1 MARLEEPCIKG
12 TAPTM
17 KHCHLYAA
25 IAALVMGCAAL
36 PAIAEEESRLFSNPP
51 DLQQQAP
58 SQAVSGQ
65 TTLLMR
71 SGAEKSVN
79 KALLP
84 PPPPRVGKERQLVLN
99 IGYTTNHFYNP
110 TTQSYDRVRLRSYSG
125 TDVNPRTPFV
135 APTINATPGDTIR
148 ITLNNN
154 LPKDPSCTD
163 PHAATD
169 KPHCFNGTNLHSHGL
184 WVSPTG
190 NSDNVLL
197 SINPG
202 VSFQYEYNIPE
213 DHPAGTF
220 WYHPHRHGSTAL
232 QVGSGMAGA
241 LVIHGDR
248 KPTPDTNGDI
258 DTLLKGTDGKA
269 FTERLLVLQQIPY
282 ACTEDGGKTYSW
294 TCNKG
299 QNGVVESYEAQF
311 GPNDWAK
318 SGRYTTIN
326 GLVQPIFPA
335 RSGTIE
341 RWRLVHAGIRDTI
354 VPQFRKM
361 AETGRQRSQQGIS
374 AADSESFVTN
384 QCTGEPVPFQVI
396 ASDGLTMDKA
406 QQLSQVTLQPGY
418 RNDLLVM
425 FPEPGRYCLVDKP
438 ETETGSINQTA
449 GSTQLLGFVDVGAGP
464 KVKDIKTALTA
475 ELVAAAKRNMPANV
489 QKKVI
494 NDLESGL
501 KLTSFIPHESISDE
515 ELKKSG
521 NLEQNLVFMLNA
533 TDKNNVKFAVGT
545 TAANAEPYKPDVI
558 NRQLTLG
565 TAETWTLQSAYVS
578 HPFHI
583 HVNPFQIEKIIG
595 PDGTDLSEPG
605 AVDKSDNNDTQYAGL
620 KGVWKDTLFVKGP
633 NGKTPG
639 FDPVT
644 NTKGLYKIYVR
655 TRYQRYIGEF
665 VLHCHILD
673 HEDQGMMQ
681 NVNISIPDGNG
692 GNLGSSSHH

>member
-1 MARLEEPCIKG
+1 MARLEASCLGAKVPEVSSYRLRG
-12 TAPTM
+12 
-17 KHCHLYAA
+17 A
-25 IAALVMGCAAL
+25 IAMIVACSAL
-36 PAIAEEESRLFSNPP
+36 PAMAQEDARSFSNPP
-51 DLQQQAP
+51 DLQQEAP
-58 SQAVSGQ
+58 SQAVGQ
-65 TTLLMR
+65 ATLLMR
-71 SGAEKSVN
+71 SGMEKAVTKKLSEP
-79 KALLP
+79 A
-84 PPPPRVGKERQLVLN
+84 PRAGKERQLILN
-99 IGYTTNHFYNP
+99 IGYTTNRIYNP
-110 TTQSYDRVRLRSYSG
+110 TTKSYDQVKLRSYTG
-125 TDVNPRTPFV
+125 TDVNPHTPFV
-135 APTINATPGDTIR
+135 APTINATPGDTVR
-148 ITLNNN
+148 VTLNNN

-163 PHAATD
+163 SHAKVD

-258 DTLLKGTDGKA
+258 DTLLKGVDGKA

-282 ACTEDGGKTYSW
+282 ACTEDGGKTYNW
-294 TCNKG
+294 NCAKG
-299 QNGVVESYEAQF
+299 QTGIVESYEGQF
-311 GPNDWAK
+311 GPSDWQN

-326 GLVQPIFPA
+326 GKVQPIFSA
-335 RSGTIE
+335 SSGAVE

-361 AETGRQRSQQGIS
+361 AETGRQLSQEGIS
-374 AADSESFVTN
+374 AADSESFVAK
-384 QCTGEPVPFQVI
+384 QCIGEPVPFQVI

-406 QQLSQVTLQPGY
+406 QQLNQVTLQPGY

-438 ETETGSINQTA
+438 ETKAGSVNQTT

-464 KVKDIKTALTA
+464 AVKDIKARLTT

-489 QKKVI
+489 QKQVI
-494 NDLESGL
+494 ADLENGL
-501 KLTSFIPHESISDE
+501 KLTRFIPHQSISDE

-533 TDKNNVKFAVGT
+533 TDKKNVKFAVGT
-545 TAANAEPYKPDVI
+545 TAKDAVPYEPDVI

-605 AVDKSDNNDTQYAGL
+605 AVDKTDNNDTQYAGL

-633 NGKTPG
+633 SSDDPN

-644 NTKGLYKIYVR
+644 NTEGLYKIYVR

-681 NVNISIPDGNG
+681 NVNISMPDGNG
-692 GNLGSSSHH
+692 GNLGSGSHH

>member
-1 MARLEEPCIKG
+1 MARLEESCSKG
-12 TAPTM
+12 MAPAM
-17 KHCHLYAA
+17 KRCHLHAA
-25 IAALVMGCAAL
+25 IAALIVGCTAL
-36 PAIAEEESRLFSNPP
+36 PAMAEESSRQFINPP

-71 SGAEKSVN
+71 SGVEKAAT
-79 KALLP
+79 KPLP
-84 PPPPRVGKERQLVLN
+84 APTPRAGKERQLVLN
-99 IGYTTNHFYNP
+99 IGYTVSSIYNP
-110 TTQSYDRVRLRSYSG
+110 TTKNDDVVRLRSYKG
-125 TDVNPRTPFV
+125 TDVDPRRPFV

-148 ITLNNN
+148 VTLNNN

-248 KPTPDTNGDI
+248 KPTHESNGDI
-258 DTLLKGTDGKA
+258 DTLLKGADGKP

-282 ACTEDGGKTYSW
+282 ACTDDGGKTYNW
-294 TCNKG
+294 NCAKG
-299 QNGVVESYEAQF
+299 QIGVVENYEAQF
-311 GPNDWAK
+311 GPNDWQN

-326 GLVQPIFPA
+326 GQVQPIFFA
-335 RSGTIE
+335 NSGTIE

-361 AETGRQRSQQGIS
+361 AETGRQRSQEGIS
-374 AADSESFVTN
+374 TADSESFIAN
-384 QCTGEPVPFQVI
+384 QCVGEPVPFQVI

-425 FPEPGRYCLVDKP
+425 FPEPGRYCVVDKP
-438 ETETGSINQTA
+438 ETASGSVNQTT
-449 GSTQLLGFVDVGAGP
+449 GSTQLLGFVEVGAGP
-464 KVKDIKTALTA
+464 KIKDIKAAVTT
-475 ELVAAAKRNMPANV
+475 ELVAAAKRNMPAEV
-489 QKKVI
+489 QRLVVS
-494 NDLESGL
+494 DLQKDL
-501 KLTSFIPHESISDE
+501 KLTKFIPHASISDE

-533 TDKNNVKFAVGT
+533 TDPNNVKFAVGT

-605 AVDKSDNNDTQYAGL
+605 AVDKTDNNDAQYAGL

-633 NGKTPG
+633 TGKTPG